1 MTSLFMELPTEELFK
16 VQWLL
21 PKSLAK
27 DPDLNDE
34 EAEENQEVFY
44 SDNLIVKVACKGHA
58 FEVARRFLICKS
70 TSGLDIHV
78 EEGWDWN
85 EHGDLSSDEQDLF
98 EFIIKKCPKLFTPSE
113 MLKEQLRAIL

>member
-1 MTSLFMELPTEELFK
+1 MTSLFMELPTEELFN

-21 PKSLAK
+21 PTKLTK

-34 EAEENQEVFY
+34 QAAANHEVFY
-44 SDNLIVKVACKGHA
+44 SDNLIVKVACMGHT
-58 FEVARRFLICKS
+58 FEVARRFLICKH

-85 EHGDLSSDEQDLF
+85 EHGDLSTDEQDLF
-98 EFIIKKCPKLFTPSE
+98 EFIIKKCPKLFVPSE
-113 MLKEQLRAIL
+113 IFKEKLSAIL